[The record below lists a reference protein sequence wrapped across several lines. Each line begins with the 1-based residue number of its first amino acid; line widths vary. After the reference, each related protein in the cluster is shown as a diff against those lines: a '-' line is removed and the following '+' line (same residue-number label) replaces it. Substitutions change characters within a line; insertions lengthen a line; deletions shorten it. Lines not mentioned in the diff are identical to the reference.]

1 MRTILIYILSKLM
14 THPTHMLN
22 EMNAGTHATV
32 TGISGG
38 KDMVRKMMSLGLSVG
53 TEIEL
58 LHQRGKGVVV
68 RSKGTRIAIGESIA
82 EHLTVESLEAQS
94 D

>member
-1 MRTILIYILSKLM
+1 MLSQ
-14 THPTHMLN
+14 
-22 EMNAGTHATV
+22 MNAGTHATV

-38 KDMVRKMMSLGLSVG
+38 KNMVRKMMSLGLTVG
-53 TEIEL
+53 AEIEL

-82 EHLTVESLEAQS
+82 EHLTVESFETRA

>member
-1 MRTILIYILSKLM
+1 
-14 THPTHMLN
+14 MLN
-22 EMNAGTHATV
+22 EMNAGAHATV

-38 KDMVRKMMSLGLSVG
+38 KDMVRKMMSLGLTVG
-53 TEIEL
+53 SEIEL

-82 EHLTVESLEAQS
+82 EHLSVESLPSQTEQ
-94 D
+94 

>member
-1 MRTILIYILSKLM
+1 
-14 THPTHMLN
+14 MLN
-22 EMNAGTHATV
+22 ELTAGTHATV

-53 TEIEL
+53 AEIEL
-58 LHQRGKGVVV
+58 LHQRGKSVVV

-82 EHLTVESLEAQS
+82 EHLTVESLETKS
-94 D
+94 DQ

>member
-1 MRTILIYILSKLM
+1 MVKPTFMLSD
-14 THPTHMLN
+14 
-22 EMNAGTHATV
+22 MNAGAHATV

-38 KDMVRKMMSLGLSVG
+38 KDMVRKMMSLGLTVG
-53 TEIEL
+53 AEIEL

-82 EHLTVESLEAQS
+82 EHITVASLATQS
-94 D
+94 E

>member
-1 MRTILIYILSKLM
+1 MNAG
-14 THPTHMLN
+14 LN
-22 EMNAGTHATV
+22 EMNAGAHATV

-68 RSKGTRIAIGESIA
+68 RSNGTRIAIGEGIA
-82 EHLTVESLEAQS
+82 EHLTIESLETKS
-94 D
+94 DQ